1 MKYILSNEIIS
12 DTSLLLTKSKMGG
25 GQEIYNI
32 IDFTIRP
39 DIYKCTNSL
48 VNAKLFC
55 RLLREVTL

>member
-1 MKYILSNEIIS
+1 MKYILSNEIILCA
-12 DTSLLLTKSKMGG
+12 SLLLTKSKMGG